1 MKPKFLIHV
10 YLHIILVLG
19 LFFALAYTWWLFII
33 KIAQIINLVDVI
45 NSLFCVHYAV
55 IDAKGFLVTATEC
68 YHFAWFKALF
78 LSVEVLLFSLNMVI
92 FEPMHL

>member
-45 NSLFCVHYAV
+45 NSLFCV
-55 IDAKGFLVTATEC
+55 
-68 YHFAWFKALF
+68 
-78 LSVEVLLFSLNMVI
+78 N
-92 FEPMHL
+92 

>member
-55 IDAKGFLVTATEC
+55 IDAKGFLVTATRLQNAITL
-68 YHFAWFKALF
+68 HGLKP
-78 LSVEVLLFSLNMVI
+78 FSCL
-92 FEPMHL
+92 